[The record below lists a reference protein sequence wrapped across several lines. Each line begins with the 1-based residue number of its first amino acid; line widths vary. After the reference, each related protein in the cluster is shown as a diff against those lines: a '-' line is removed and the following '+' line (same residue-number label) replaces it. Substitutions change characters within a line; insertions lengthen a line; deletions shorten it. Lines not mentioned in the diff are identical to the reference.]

1 MKDASFAKLKTL
13 KKYKDLVDFKSI
25 ECVVA
30 LISTII
36 FDGIIVVWNCYENC
50 NDIVNEMVTLI
61 DALGIA
67 LIGFLGFIV
76 TGLAILTGAISS
88 KIVKRLQVRNK
99 MESLD
104 RILLSFYL
112 VGIVSAFIVLLSL
125 VLHFIIALPMDAHLV
140 LVIIVST
147 IYSYFFVFTVF
158 YAVKLIGNCLE
169 LFLIINEMQILEEN
183 EDFRYKMKYN
193 DYRLMALEKLGL
205 SKTSEETVKLYKKCI
220 YELIIM
226 DETSEV
232 EKTIYTNMLK
242 RQFGE

>member
-1 MKDASFAKLKTL
+1 MKDVSFAKLKTL
-13 KKYKDLVDFKSI
+13 EKYEDLVDFKSI

-36 FDGIIVVWNCYENC
+36 FDGIIVVWSCYENC
-50 NDIVNEMVTLI
+50 NDIVNAMVTLI

-125 VLHFIIALPMDAHLV
+125 ILHFIIALPMDAHLV

-169 LFLIINEMQILEEN
+169 LFIIINEMQILEEN

-205 SKTSEETVKLYKKCI
+205 SKTSEETVKLYKNCI

>member
-1 MKDASFAKLKTL
+1 MKDVSFAKLKTL